1 MCEAAVWDSNARY
14 FHLDGEV
21 RFIIETKMPVGKDST
36 IHQYIGLK
44 DIDDKKIYADS
55 SIISFIYKPIG
66 ESGTCKDIGFI
77 FFCKKDF
84 MFKINIL
91 TRSDKNGDN
100 YIFNLGNCLNN
111 MYMKEIKII
120 DTIQENKLNLIKE
133 IKNEKADYVGFVS
146 Y

>member
-1 MCEAAVWDSNARY
+1 M
-14 FHLDGEV
+14 
-21 RFIIETKMPVGKDST
+21 T
-36 IHQYIGLK
+36 
-44 DIDDKKIYADS
+44 
-55 SIISFIYKPIG
+55 
-66 ESGTCKDIGFI
+66 
-77 FFCKKDF
+77 KKDF